1 MNPTPLSRSGAR
13 AVLAAVLASAVAAG
27 LGGCASTATP
37 VVYKAGAPAPVAART
52 EADLQTCRAEAETS
66 VGINSVKATKV
77 SASTAKRG
85 AMEFVDKAVESVVN
99 GSRSAYEKARGA
111 AAGAMAGTVTSVVLN
126 WNEPDAV
133 YREYVDLCMKERG
146 HKVLG
151 WR

>member
-1 MNPTPLSRSGAR
+1 MKHPALPRVAPRILLA
-13 AVLAAVLASAVAAG
+13 LAAAAL

-37 VVYKAGAPAPVAART
+37 VVYKPGAAPVAARADADLKACRT
-52 EADLQTCRAEAETS
+52 EAEVS
-66 VGINSVKATKV
+66 VGINSTKATKV
-77 SASTAKRG
+77 SAGTAKRG
-85 AMEFVDKAVESVVN
+85 AVEFVDKAVESVIN

-111 AAGAMAGTVTSVVLN
+111 AAGAMAGTVTSVLLN
-126 WNEPDAV
+126 WNEPDTV